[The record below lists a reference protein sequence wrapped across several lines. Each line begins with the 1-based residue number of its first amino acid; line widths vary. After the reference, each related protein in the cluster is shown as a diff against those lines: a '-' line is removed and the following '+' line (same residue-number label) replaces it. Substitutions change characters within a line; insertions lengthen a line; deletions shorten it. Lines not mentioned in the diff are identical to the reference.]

1 MRTGRYA
8 AVAAVTTMISGW
20 LVLGPAPAP
29 AYACDCAQLTEQQ
42 YAAEADL
49 VVQAVVTGVRQPLLA
64 SLRSTD
70 HPVRVRVVVEEVHKG
85 SADEQLT
92 LTTARDEASCGFTF
106 REGHRYLVHARQ
118 GHTGLCAGNQ
128 HLSAAPEV
136 PLDSRWPP
144 AAVTAAV
151 SVFAGATAVGWWV
164 MRRRGRS
171 A

>member
-8 AVAAVTTMISGW
+8 AAAAATMMMSCL

-29 AYACDCAQLTEQQ
+29 AYACDCAQLTEQE

-49 VVQAVVTGVRQPLLA
+49 IVQAVVTGVRQPLLA

-70 HPVRVRVVVEEVHKG
+70 HPVRVRMVVEEVYKG
-85 SADEQLT
+85 SPDEHLI

-136 PLDSRWPP
+136 PLDSRWSP
-144 AAVTAAV
+144 AVVTAAV
-151 SVFAGATAVGWWV
+151 SAFAVAAAVGWWLV
-164 MRRRGRS
+164 RRRRGS